1 MKWSVVFN
9 TPQYITMAG
18 QAPVSI
24 VDMDFETPKDIQARI
39 SENAERA
46 EEINL
51 RLYVDP
57 MEAFRFFKEAQI
69 NYMKSI
75 FKIYH
80 SIEYVVVHGDDT
92 VVETPHRS
100 NVRQRGLNAPNQ

>member
-9 TPQYITMAG
+9 TPQYINMAE
-18 QAPVSI
+18 QAADPVSI
-24 VDMDFETPKDIQARI
+24 VDMDFETPKNIQARI

-46 EEINL
+46 DEDNL
-51 RLYVDP
+51 RLHVNP

-80 SIEYVVVHGDDT
+80 GIEYVGDGDT
-92 VVETPHRS
+92 MVETAHQN
-100 NVRQRGLNAPNQ
+100 NVQQRGETDSNQ